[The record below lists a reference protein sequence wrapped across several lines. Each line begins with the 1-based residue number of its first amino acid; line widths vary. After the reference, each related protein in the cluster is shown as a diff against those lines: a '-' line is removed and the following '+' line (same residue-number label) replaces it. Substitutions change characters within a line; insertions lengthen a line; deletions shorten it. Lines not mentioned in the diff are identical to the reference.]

1 MFTDGIPEAQDSS
14 GRTFGQNG
22 IVSAVIRAGFDSPEK
37 LADAILE
44 SVRLH
49 SGKPQPDDDQALLV
63 IQVGTVSAAN
73 SFGAP
78 AFSFN
83 ESGEEL
89 TFELVNTDDAGQLS
103 TTALKQKEDDW
114 LVKKSCLEEQR
125 LDIWNAVWEAI
136 QNALKHGSQPGD
148 VLRIDLSGKGNRVDI
163 MFTQPRQWP
172 DWDLEL
178 GTRRGTP
185 DISDERGFGTHIMLK
200 FASSITVRDQG
211 RKILMRF
218 VL

>member
-1 MFTDGIPEAQDSS
+1 MLFRS
-14 GRTFGQNG
+14 
-22 IVSAVIRAGFDSPEK
+22 
-37 LADAILE
+37 
-44 SVRLH
+44 
-49 SGKPQPDDDQALLV
+49 
-63 IQVGTVSAAN
+63 AN

-83 ESGEEL
+83 ESGEKL

-103 TTALKQKEDDW
+103 TTELKQKQDDW
-114 LVKKSCLEEQR
+114 LVKKGCSEEKR
-125 LDIWNAVWEAI
+125 LNIWNAVWEAI

-148 VLRIDLSGKGNRVDI
+148 VVGIDLSTVGNLIDI
-163 MFTQPRQWP
+163 EFTQPRQWP

-200 FASSITVRDQG
+200 LASSITVRNQG
-211 RKILMRF
+211 QD
-218 VL
+218 V